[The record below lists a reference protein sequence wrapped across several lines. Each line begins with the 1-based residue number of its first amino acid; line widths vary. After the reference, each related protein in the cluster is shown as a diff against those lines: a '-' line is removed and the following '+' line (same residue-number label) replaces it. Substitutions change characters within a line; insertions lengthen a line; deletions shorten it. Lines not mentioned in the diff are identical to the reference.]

1 MFHDHKPLRDQAIVI
16 TGASSGIGLTTAR
29 MAAQSGASVLLVARN
44 ESALRRISTE
54 LKAKGASAEYV
65 TADVSQ
71 REDHER
77 IAQAAFERF
86 GGFDS
91 WINGA
96 AVGTYGELEK
106 VPVED
111 QRRLFDVKY
120 WGVVYG
126 SLEAVKHLRRR
137 GGALI
142 NMGSVLGDRAIPL
155 QGPYCAAKHAVR
167 AFTDAL
173 RMELEH
179 DGAPVSVT
187 LIKPGSIDT
196 PFPEHARNYLQTG
209 TVVPPPI
216 YSPDVV
222 ARAILFACENPK
234 REVTVGFGG
243 WMAAAMGTL
252 FPRLTDRLM
261 EPAAPWAQ
269 KTDQQAIAGRRDNLY
284 EPRQDASERG
294 SLDYMVVRESSLF
307 MQAQMHPLRGAAA
320 VLGILGLGVAV
331 VVAARGTRP

>member
-1 MFHDHKPLRDQAIVI
+1 MFHDQKPLREQIIVI

-29 MAAQSGASVLLVARN
+29 MAAQAGAAVLLVARN
-44 ESALRRISTE
+44 ESALRRITE
-54 LKAKGASAEYV
+54 ELRAEGARADYV
-65 TADVSQ
+65 TADVSR

-77 IAQAAFERF
+77 IAHTAFARF

-91 WINGA
+91 WVNGA
-96 AVGTYGELEK
+96 AVGTYGELER

-111 QRRLFDVKY
+111 QRRLFDVNY

-126 SLEAVKHLRRR
+126 SLEAVKHLRER
-137 GGALI
+137 GGTLV
-142 NMGSVLGDRAIPL
+142 NMGSVLGDRAAPL

-167 AFTDAL
+167 GFTDAL

-179 DGAPVSVT
+179 EGTPISVT
-187 LIKPGSIDT
+187 LIKPSSIDT

-209 TVVPPPI
+209 TMVPPPI

-234 REVTVGFGG
+234 RDIVVGFGG
-243 WMAAAMGTL
+243 WMAPVMGTL
-252 FPRLTDRLM
+252 FPRLTDRIM
-261 EPAAPWAQ
+261 EPLGPWAQ
-269 KTDQQAIAGRRDNLY
+269 TTDQQPIAARRDNLY

-294 SLDYMVVRESSLF
+294 SLDYAMVRETSLF
-307 MQAQMHPLRGAAA
+307 MRAQMYPLGAAA
-320 VLGILGLGVAV
+320 ALLGVLGLGIATAL
-331 VVAARGTRP
+331 AARRTRS